1 MSAARFPHFYPVM
14 ETMRS
19 RPAMTSHD
27 QLWPGKESPESLTN
41 KLQIDQRTKVGPDT
55 FHGGRVYWNIEDK
68 EVGMNQVTISYL
80 WPMKS
85 AYVWLCMQLHQM
97 FAKKDSEF
105 HPMAAWGPRNLQID
119 HCRAH
124 MDRAGPL
131 ATVWHFSAADRRMS
145 YRVMKL
151 CWEMMG
157 TCEYQ
162 VFIKS
167 LSSLYQ
173 VPCHTINIPEADE
186 GGTVRRWVL
195 RCASEASQLSMRVG

>member
-1 MSAARFPHFYPVM
+1 
-14 ETMRS
+14 
-19 RPAMTSHD
+19 
-27 QLWPGKESPESLTN
+27 
-41 KLQIDQRTKVGPDT
+41 
-55 FHGGRVYWNIEDK
+55 
-68 EVGMNQVTISYL
+68 
-80 WPMKS
+80 
-85 AYVWLCMQLHQM
+85 MQLHQM